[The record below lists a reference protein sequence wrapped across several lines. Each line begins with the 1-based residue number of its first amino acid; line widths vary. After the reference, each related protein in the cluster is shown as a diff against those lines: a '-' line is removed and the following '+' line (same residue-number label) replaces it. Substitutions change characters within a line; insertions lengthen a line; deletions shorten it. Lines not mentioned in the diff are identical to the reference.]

1 MLQAKLIGGEG
12 HGRGYLR
19 ARAEI
24 SASEGGDIPERE
36 RRYPRT
42 RLFVVTLSF
51 VGQERGL
58 HVVLAG
64 QIPRVALVIVGVSLV
79 GEAQVIGRVDGAFAQ
94 VGVGL
99 FLCIP
104 AGAFDGDGG
113 IGGVGIVQG
122 VGGAVVLEIC
132 IPAQDLAG
140 QEAVGV
146 VVGAAVLQ
154 VVAQVAW
161 VSTPVLSAGSEL

>member
-24 SASEGGDIPERE
+24 SASEGGDIPGRE

-64 QIPRVALVIVGVSLV
+64 QIPRVALVIV
-79 GEAQVIGRVDGAFAQ
+79 
-94 VGVGL
+94 
-99 FLCIP
+99 
-104 AGAFDGDGG
+104 
-113 IGGVGIVQG
+113 
-122 VGGAVVLEIC
+122 
-132 IPAQDLAG
+132 
-140 QEAVGV
+140 
-146 VVGAAVLQ
+146 
-154 VVAQVAW
+154 
-161 VSTPVLSAGSEL
+161 

>member
-24 SASEGGDIPERE
+24 SASEGGDIPVRE

-64 QIPRVALVIVGVSLV
+64 QIPRVALVIVVVSLV
-79 GEAQVIGRVDGAFAQ
+79 GEDKVIGRVDGAFAH

-99 FLCIP
+99 L
-104 AGAFDGDGG
+104 
-113 IGGVGIVQG
+113 
-122 VGGAVVLEIC
+122 L
-132 IPAQDLAG
+132 
-140 QEAVGV
+140 
-146 VVGAAVLQ
+146 
-154 VVAQVAW
+154 
-161 VSTPVLSAGSEL
+161 